1 MEPIFPISALQKDT
15 AAVRREA
22 ERDIVRLTVDGRG
35 KYVFATEE
43 VLEAYVQ
50 SRIEDAEFER
60 RAIEA
65 LDRAMADIEAG
76 RECPAEESFARIRE
90 KRALDA
96 AS

>member
-15 AAVRREA
+15 ATVRSEA

-35 KYVFATEE
+35 KYIFATED

-50 SRIEDAEFER
+50 SRIEDALFEQ

-76 RECPAEESFARIRE
+76 REYPAEESFARIRE
-90 KRALDA
+90 MRAFDA